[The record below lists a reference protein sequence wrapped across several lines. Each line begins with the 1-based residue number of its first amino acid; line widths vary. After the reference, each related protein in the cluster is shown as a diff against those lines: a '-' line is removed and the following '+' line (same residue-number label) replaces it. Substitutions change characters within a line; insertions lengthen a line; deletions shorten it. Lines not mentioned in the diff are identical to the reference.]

1 MRAFFFALL
10 ALVGITVVAAFT
22 LQLLT
27 VSSSDE
33 YSERP
38 NVRLQ

>member
-1 MRAFFFALL
+1 MKAFFFAVM
-10 ALVGITVVAAFT
+10 ALVAITAAVAFT
-22 LQLLT
+22 LQHIA